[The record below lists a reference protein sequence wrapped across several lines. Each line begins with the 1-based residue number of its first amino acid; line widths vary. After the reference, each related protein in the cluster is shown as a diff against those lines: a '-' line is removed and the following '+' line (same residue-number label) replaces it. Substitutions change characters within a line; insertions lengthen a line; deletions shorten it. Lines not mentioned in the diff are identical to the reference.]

1 MPKDFK
7 VQQKLGGLTKT
18 ASDHPRSWGHQ
29 LPWGGLGEAP
39 LLLVAGWPAALPVG
53 GVHAGRLG
61 RISLAVPLSLA

>member
-29 LPWGGLGEAP
+29 LPWGGLGV
-39 LLLVAGWPAALPVG
+39 LKGKFAAK
-53 GVHAGRLG
+53 
-61 RISLAVPLSLA
+61 SL